1 MRTLRIQTKM
11 ILGIIAV
18 TLFFGLATV
27 FIAGTVLQHT
37 LDEKLEKRAVT
48 IAKNIAQ
55 VSINPLLTEKYFE
68 LNMMVMD
75 YKTSE
80 EDIEYIYILNG
91 KGDVVAHT
99 FKHGFPVELR
109 GANKPDP
116 ERQFSFQHYDSERGS
131 IGDIA
136 VPLLKGVAGT
146 LHIGFSEK
154 SITKDVD
161 EIVRII
167 SWIIIAG
174 LAVATIV
181 AIGIARAISKP
192 VAELSRAAQAVERGN
207 LDLQVAV
214 RSHDEIGLLGAAFND
229 MVAAW
234 KRSEEDVKK
243 SEKTLRDI
251 TASIGEG
258 VLVLNERG
266 RLEFMN
272 PEAERLLGWSAQE
285 LLGEELHELIHNHTA
300 EGQILPSTECA
311 SLRVLKTGKRAS
323 IDDDLFI
330 RKDGTAF
337 PVSYISA
344 PIMDGETVVAAVIA
358 FHDITER
365 KQAEH
370 EREQL
375 ILEHM
380 DALTK
385 IKTLSGMLPICSSCK
400 RIRDDAGYW
409 TQIETYL
416 NEHSEAEFSHGMC
429 PECAAKMYPE
439 YYVKKDDPGQS

>member
-1 MRTLRIQTKM
+1 MRILRIQTKM
-11 ILGIIAV
+11 ILGILAV
-18 TLFFGLATV
+18 TLVFGLATV
-27 FIAGTVLQHT
+27 LIARTVLQ
-37 LDEKLEKRAVT
+37 LKLEQKLEKRAVS

-55 VSINPLLTEKYFE
+55 ASITPLLTEKSFE
-68 LNMMVMD
+68 LNMLAMD

-80 EDIEYIYILNG
+80 EDIEYIYILNAR
-91 KGDVVAHT
+91 GDVVAHT

-109 GANKPDP
+109 GINKPEA
-116 ERQFSFQHYDSERGS
+116 ERPFSFQHYNSDRGS
-131 IGDIA
+131 IEDIA
-136 VPLLKGVAGT
+136 VPLPKGVAGT
-146 LHIGFSEK
+146 LHIGFSER
-154 SITKDVD
+154 SITQDAD

-192 VAELSRAAQAVERGN
+192 VAELSRAALAVERGN
-207 LDLQVAV
+207 LDLQVTV
-214 RSHDEIGLLGAAFND
+214 RSHDEIGLRGAAFND
-229 MVAAW
+229 MVAAL

-243 SEKTLRDI
+243 SEKKLRDI

-258 VLVLNERG
+258 VLVIDEQG

-285 LLGEELHELIHNHTA
+285 LIGAELHEMIHHRKA
-300 EGQILPSTECA
+300 EGLLLPAAECA
-311 SLRVLKTGKRAS
+311 SLRVLKTGKRAGT
-323 IDDDLFI
+323 DDDVFI

-344 PIMDGETVVAAVIA
+344 PVIDEGKVVAVVIA
-358 FHDITER
+358 FHDITQR
-365 KQAEH
+365 KQAEQ
-370 EREQL
+370 ERERL
-375 ILEHM
+375 ILEHL
-380 DALTK
+380 DALSK

-429 PECAAKMYPE
+429 PECAEKMYPE
-439 YYVKKDDPGQS
+439 YYLKKDDPGKS